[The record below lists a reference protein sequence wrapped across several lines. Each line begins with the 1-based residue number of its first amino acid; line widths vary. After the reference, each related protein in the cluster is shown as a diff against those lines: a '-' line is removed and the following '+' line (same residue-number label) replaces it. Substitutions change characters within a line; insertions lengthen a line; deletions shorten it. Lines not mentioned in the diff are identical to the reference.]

1 MVLESVGEIMFEKGM
16 EMKCANCYWFNGE
29 ELDGYEFCD
38 EREEDVYEDGYCF
51 RWKRKDCDD
60 I

>member
-1 MVLESVGEIMFEKGM
+1 MLEADI

-29 ELDGYEFCD
+29 DFDGYKFCD
-38 EREEDVYEDGYCF
+38 EREC
-51 RWKRKDCDD
+51 